1 MNTILINKQNGDILG
16 KQYVLQRLENVFQ
29 TLKNGEHILTL
40 KKTVKQRSNNQNA
53 MMWMWFTCL
62 AQDTGATKDDF
73 YDYYREKFLC
83 RTIIINGKETKV
95 TTGTSK
101 LDAVAMTHFLNH
113 VQADAIAEFGVRLPT
128 PEDLYWEE
136 FENYYKRFI

>member
-1 MNTILINKQNGDILG
+1 MNTILINKQNGEILN
-16 KQYVLQRLENVFQ
+16 KPYVLQRLDNTFQ

-40 KKTVKQRSNNQNA
+40 KKVVKQRSNNQNA

-62 AQDTGATKDDF
+62 SQDTGATKEDF
-73 YDYYREKFLC
+73 YDYYREKFLS
-83 RTIIINGKETKV
+83 RTVIINGKETKV

-101 LDAVAMTHFLNH
+101 LDTIAMTEFLNK
-113 VQADAIAEFGVRLPT
+113 VQADAASEFGVKLPT

-136 FENYYKRFI
+136 FQNYYKRFI

>member
-1 MNTILINKQNGDILG
+1 MNTILINKQSGEILN
-16 KQYVLQRLENVFQ
+16 KPFVLQRLDNAFQ

-40 KKTVKQRSNNQNA
+40 KKVVKQRSNNQNA

-62 AQDTGATKDDF
+62 AQDTGATKEDF
-73 YDYYREKFLC
+73 YDYYREKFLS
-83 RTIIINGKETKV
+83 RIIIINGKETKV
-95 TTGTSK
+95 TAGTSK
-101 LDAVAMTHFLNH
+101 LDTIAMTEFLNN
-113 VQADAIAEFGVRLPT
+113 VQADAASEFGVKLPT